1 MNYQFRKMKA
11 IGCAGFR
18 LAPGNKNKAQAALR
32 FIFMGQHRL
41 KCGGNLQGYIALI
54 LNLGKAEEAAGAA
67 FTSKIFFI
75 KNRKAIICYDH

>member
-1 MNYQFRKMKA
+1 MKA

-18 LAPGNKNKAQAALR
+18 LVHGSKNKAQASLR

-54 LNLGKAEEAAGAA
+54 LNLGKAEEVTGAA
-67 FTSKIFFI
+67 LAINVFFI
-75 KNRKAIICYDH
+75 QNRKAITCYDQ